1 MYIHNTSRYL
11 QIHVESIQRKKNVLN
26 HIDEINVSLFDN
38 CVFDKHFFINFQ
50 NFVKNNCYFK
60 DVCLIFQINIYSFNK
75 GDVLISRNTSLYVD
89 IKYINI
95 LLKWLTMHSA
105 VCKFQLSMVDNSAQS
120 TKLFLECWSLKRF
133 LKRLADLI
141 TFNIQLVKE
150 QSIIKPHPKSV
161 QTFINVII

>member
-11 QIHVESIQRKKNVLN
+11 QVDPCGIYPEKKNVLN

-50 NFVKNNCYFK
+50 NFVKNICYLK

-75 GDVLISRNTSLYVD
+75 GDVLIVCMQIFISRNTSLYVD

-141 TFNIQLVKE
+141 IINIYLVKE
-150 QSIIKPHPKSV
+150 Q
-161 QTFINVII
+161 

>member
-60 DVCLIFQINIYSFNK
+60 DVCLIFKINIYSFNK

-150 QSIIKPHPKSV
+150 Q
-161 QTFINVII
+161 

>member
-75 GDVLISRNTSLYVD
+75 GRNTSLYVD

-120 TKLFLECWSLKRF
+120 TKLFL
-133 LKRLADLI
+133 KRLADLI

>member
-26 HIDEINVSLFDN
+26 HTDEINVSLFDN
-38 CVFDKHFFINFQ
+38 CVFDKHFFINFK
-50 NFVKNNCYFK
+50 NFVKNICYLK
-60 DVCLIFQINIYSFNK
+60 DVCLIFQINSYSFNK
-75 GDVLISRNTSLYVD
+75 GDVLIVCMQIFISKNTSLYVD

-141 TFNIQLVKE
+141 IINIQLVKE
-150 QSIIKPHPKSV
+150 Q
-161 QTFINVII
+161 